1 MEKIKPYNPGI
12 INLKAAVYCFQE
24 NHLPGNS
31 EIRRVMKLLVESGK
45 KYGISTSGCKLDELL
60 MLAERMIIHANIA
73 GVFERE
79 YELACDIQDLF
90 CENKKPLRQPIPLGV
105 VKSVRLAI
113 AESTEIDS

>member
-1 MEKIKPYNPGI
+1 MESLKPYNPGVK
-12 INLKAAVYCFQE
+12 NLESAIYCFQE

-45 KYGISTSGCKLDELL
+45 KYGISTSGCKPDVLL
-60 MLAERMIIHANIA
+60 NLAGRMIIHAKIG

-90 CENKKPLRQPIPLGV
+90 YENKKPLKQPIPLGV
-105 VKSVRLAI
+105 VRSVRLAV